1 MLVEGERG
9 PEMFFELIPKCS
21 TRFSNVFI
29 GAVYV
34 WAFEF
39 VDYPTL
45 LKFGAPVFRC
55 HK

>member
-1 MLVEGERG
+1 MLVEGGRG
-9 PEMFFELIPKCS
+9 PEMFLELIPKCS

-39 VDYPTL
+39 VDNFTL
-45 LKFGAPVFRC
+45 FKFVTGPWC
-55 HK
+55 C

>member
-1 MLVEGERG
+1 MVVDGGWG
-9 PEMFFELIPKCS
+9 PEMFFESVPKGS
-21 TRFSNVFI
+21 AGFSNVFL

-45 LKFGAPVFRC
+45 L
-55 HK
+55 